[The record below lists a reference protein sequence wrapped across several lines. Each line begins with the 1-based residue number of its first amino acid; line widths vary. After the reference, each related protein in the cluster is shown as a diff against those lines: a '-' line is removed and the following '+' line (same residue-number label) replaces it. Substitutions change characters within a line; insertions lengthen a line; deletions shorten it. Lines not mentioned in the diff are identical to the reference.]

1 MNNSRKQVFTIPI
14 MVAIATLLMIGLA
27 VYNSWLGPMKEGIML
42 FCEQAR
48 DGFIKQPSNTFS
60 NVGFIAMGLYIGFI
74 AFKNRFAEGNRMSG
88 TIFYPTYFASIVVFL
103 GPGSM
108 ALHATNT
115 YWGGFID
122 LFSMFLFSSFIC
134 SYAIM
139 RWYNLSKATFV
150 VIYVIGLAICSWAYL
165 SPYNTR
171 MPLVDLSNY
180 LFGLQIIIGTIYELM
195 LRYVKG
201 NKIKAIWGWSC
212 LFTFLLAFLI
222 WNLSRT
228 QESLFCTPESL
239 IQGHAIWHLLN
250 ALATYFLFMFYVS
263 EEDPVFTPPS
273 I

>member
-1 MNNSRKQVFTIPI
+1 MQRRVVLITPI
-14 MVAIATLLMIGLA
+14 IVAFLALLMIGLA
-27 VYNSWLGPMKEGIML
+27 VYNSWLGPMKSGIMM

-48 DGFIKQPSNTFS
+48 AGFIKQPSNTFS
-60 NVGFIAMGLYIGFI
+60 NIGFI
-74 AFKNRFAEGNRMSG
+74 VMGFYIAWLAYKNNFSTENRMTS
-88 TIFYPTYFASIVVFL
+88 TLFYPAYFASIVVFL

-122 LFSMFLFSSFIC
+122 LFSMFLFSSFVS

-139 RWYNLSKATFV
+139 RWFSLSEVRFV
-150 VIYVIGLAICSWAYL
+150 ILYTVSLAICSLAYL
-165 SPYNTR
+165 SPYNTL

-180 LFGLQIIIGTIYELM
+180 CFGLQLIIGTIFELR
-195 LRYVKG
+195 LRYERG
-201 NKIKAIWGWSC
+201 HKIKAGWGWLC
-212 LFTFLLAFLI
+212 LFTFLLAFYI

-228 QESLFCTPESL
+228 QDSPFCNPESL

-250 ALATYFLFMFYVS
+250 ALATYFLYLFYTS
-263 EEDPVFTPPS
+263 EEDRNHAQPM